1 MLASRPLPCSPRQPP
16 TVHPSIEDAHFS
28 RWHRRCH
35 RCSTV
40 APPHQGRAYGYRNHA
55 VPCQGATIEA
65 TGATA
70 VLVDAFDVAA
80 LERAVRM
87 AGAVLVIHQ
96 LTDLPR
102 EPDPV
107 MIASSRARNA
117 RLRIEGTRNLVSAV
131 RAAAAMHR
139 IIAQSL
145 ATAYAP
151 GPEPHGEADPLDV
164 AAEGDRAVSVQGVMA
179 LEHSVLATPGIT
191 GIVLRYGPG
200 TWRDRPAERPSL
212 HVDAAAH
219 AALLAVTRGG
229 GGAYNIA
236 DDDGA
241 VSIAKARAEL
251 GFDPAFRL

>member
-1 MLASRPLPCSPRQPP
+1 MRIFLAGAAGAIGARLLPLLTKAGHTVTGTTRSP
-16 TVHPSIEDAHFS
+16 A
-28 RWHRRCH
+28 
-35 RCSTV
+35 
-40 APPHQGRAYGYRNHA
+40 RA
-55 VPCQGATIEA
+55 ATIEA

-70 VLVDAFDVAA
+70 VLVDAFDAAA
-80 LERAVRM
+80 LERAVRI
-87 AGAVLVIHQ
+87 AQPELVIHQ
-96 LTDLPR
+96 LTDLPQT
-102 EPDPV
+102 PDPA
-107 MIASSRARNA
+107 MIGASRARNA
-117 RLRIEGTRNLVSAV
+117 RLRIEGTRNLVSAA
-131 RAAAAMHR
+131 RAAAVHR
-139 IIAQSL
+139 IIAQGL

-179 LEHSVLATPGIT
+179 LEHAVLATPGMT
-191 GIVLRYGPG
+191 GIVLRYGLLYGPG

-241 VSIAKARAEL
+241 VSITKARAEL
-251 GFDPAFRL
+251 GFDPAFRM